1 MNSKDWLKPMKLFF
15 LSVLFFSFP
24 VFASSYTEDSSA
36 VYEILDK
43 NGLTSIAVSDVSDSS
58 GGRIVALYLQSL
70 SIKTIPACIGK
81 LTQLR
86 VVRFE
91 NNNISHFPK
100 EFAFCKKIREFNCAS
115 NKLST
120 FLSSQDTLLE
130 ITSAVFD
137 QNSLTSIPE
146 AVYNSSTLEKLSIRN
161 NRVTDISPLS
171 RCTALEYLYVDN
183 NYIRS
188 LPEDLGSLSK
198 LEVLAVSRNQIS
210 RIPKSI
216 DGCTVLRKL
225 DCTSNRIHELPEQ
238 LFKCRMLVDLHISN
252 NHIAKIPV
260 QLGMLD
266 SLRWLFA
273 DNNAIASLPES
284 LSDLENLQWLSL
296 SGNQIMNL
304 PPSLTQLHK
313 LKNLNVSS
321 NRLSELP
328 ASFIKLTGLLMLNLD
343 NNTLYSLPSGID
355 SLQHLS
361 FMRAEKEYGTLT
373 LHNNSLCNLEPEQK
387 IWADRFSAGW
397 EKQQRC
403 KK

>member
-1 MNSKDWLKPMKLFF
+1 MKLFF
-15 LSVLFFSFP
+15 LSVLLLSFP
-24 VFASSYTEDSSA
+24 VFASYSGDSSA

-70 SIKTIPACIGK
+70 SIKIIPECIGK

-86 VVRFE
+86 VARFE
-91 NNNISHFPK
+91 NNNISRFPK
-100 EFAFCKKIREFNCAS
+100 EFAFCKKIRELNCAA

-137 QNSLTSIPE
+137 QNILTSIPD
-146 AVYNSSTLEKLSIRN
+146 AVCNSPTLEKLSVRD
-161 NRVTDISPLS
+161 NRVTDISHVS
-171 RCTALEYLYVDN
+171 RCTTLVYLYMDN
-183 NYIRS
+183 NNIRS

-198 LEVLAVSRNQIS
+198 LEVLTFSRNQIS
-210 RIPKSI
+210 YIPKSI
-216 DGCTVLRKL
+216 NGCTALRKL
-225 DCTSNRIHELPEQ
+225 DCTSNRIHKLPEQ
-238 LFKCRMLVDLHISN
+238 FFECRKLVDLYISS

-284 LSDLENLQWLSL
+284 LSDLENLQWLSI

-304 PPSLTQLHK
+304 PSSIAQLHK
-313 LKNLNVSS
+313 LKNLNVSN

-328 ASFIKLTGLLMLNLD
+328 ASFIKLTGLLMLNLN

-361 FMRAEKEYGTLT
+361 FKRAEKEYGTLT
-373 LHNNSLCNLEPEQK
+373 LHNNNLCNLEPEQK
-387 IWADRFSAGW
+387 KWADRFSAGW
-397 EKQQRC
+397 EKLQRC